1 MLSPSLLPLPF
12 SKLQS
17 SCSGPREGGGERGEG
32 RHERKIPPAHSTRW
46 YFTPCRACPRQM
58 SPLWGSNP
66 RPYAYEAHALPAE
79 LRRLTQLALS
89 ENHGILPDD
98 PANMG
103 CFELGTS
110 NRLHFLLAWLA
121 FTGRHGLARR
131 TRGCCKLCPNIKP
144 NTFRPS
150 RFFWGGIVFF
160 HCFFCSFWVRLM

>member
-1 MLSPSLLPLPF
+1 MQVRVLPGSLLNF
-12 SKLQS
+12 
-17 SCSGPREGGGERGEG
+17 RTEGTC
-32 RHERKIPPAHSTRW
+32 KCAQCIWSAIQKT
-46 YFTPCRACPRQM
+46 

-150 RFFWGGIVFF
+150 RFWGGGIVFF
-160 HCFFCSFWVRLM
+160 HCFLALSGFG